1 MKPKDNTE
9 LEDDTES
16 EDDTEPE
23 DGTEGSSDWN
33 IITARKSKYSNDSKV
48 GIASRNIAHS
58 WLSIKAVYNSC
69 TSESKASSMAIDD
82 PSMAEEGYI
91 DMEFKSSSLIEFQ
104 FQMNSNL
111 HKPSPADELFYKGK
125 LLPLRLI
132 HDQIEEKK
140 ATRTPRAS
148 AGSTPYMSCNASP
161 AAAAAACFVGG
172 EIGLEDFFFHDCR
185 QEELI
190 RPQSK
195 RSWSQKL
202 KSIKEAAALV
212 SKAYLKSL
220 LHKSWLSKVKE
231 GSKRK
236 GKATEIQKQDHRRSF
251 SSSSIWQ
258 SPSKSWS
265 SSSRNWSESSS
276 SFSSVNSA
284 VLKRSSSVNSDA
296 ETSIKGAIAHCKKS
310 QQKDSSRKSSSDVGF
325 CLLNVAKIA
334 PDGL

>member
-1 MKPKDNTE
+1 
-9 LEDDTES
+9 
-16 EDDTEPE
+16 
-23 DGTEGSSDWN
+23 
-33 IITARKSKYSNDSKV
+33 
-48 GIASRNIAHS
+48 
-58 WLSIKAVYNSC
+58 
-69 TSESKASSMAIDD
+69 
-82 PSMAEEGYI
+82 MAEEGYI

-111 HKPSPADELFYKGK
+111 HKASPADELFYKGK

-148 AGSTPYMSCNASP
+148 AAATPYMSCHASP
-161 AAAAAACFVGG
+161 AAARFVGG
-172 EIGLEDFFFHDCR
+172 EIGLEDFFHDCP
-185 QEELI
+185 EELT

-202 KSIKEAAALV
+202 KSIKEAATLA

-220 LHKSWLSKVKE
+220 LHKPWLSKVKE

-236 GKATEIQKQDHRRSF
+236 GKATEEQKHEHRRSF

-276 SFSSVNSA
+276 FSSVNSA
-284 VLKRSSSVNSDA
+284 VLKRSSSANSDA

-310 QQKDSSRKSSSDVGF
+310 QQKDNSSRKSSSDVGF

-334 PDGL
+334 PD